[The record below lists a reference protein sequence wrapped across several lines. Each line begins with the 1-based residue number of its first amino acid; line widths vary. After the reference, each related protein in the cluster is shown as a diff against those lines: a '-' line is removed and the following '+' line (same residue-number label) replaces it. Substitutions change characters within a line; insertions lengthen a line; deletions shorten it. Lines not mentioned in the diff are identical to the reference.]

1 MQPTAP
7 KVKNIYTRTLYKLN
21 YQGINI
27 KNFLKYGY
35 TGHAVRYKYKNV
47 Q

>member
-1 MQPTAP
+1 MQATVP
-7 KVKNIYTRTLYKLN
+7 KVKNIYTLYKLN

-35 TGHAVRYKYKNV
+35 TGHAV
-47 Q
+47 

>member
-7 KVKNIYTRTLYKLN
+7 KVKNIYTLYKLN
-21 YQGINI
+21 YQEINI

-35 TGHAVRYKYKNV
+35 RGHAV
-47 Q
+47 